1 MAKRK
6 RTKAQTM
13 IYKIL
18 HSKLMIKQHESHKRN
33 GVNIGA
39 LEGLILPVI
48 H

>member
-1 MAKRK
+1 
-6 RTKAQTM
+6 M